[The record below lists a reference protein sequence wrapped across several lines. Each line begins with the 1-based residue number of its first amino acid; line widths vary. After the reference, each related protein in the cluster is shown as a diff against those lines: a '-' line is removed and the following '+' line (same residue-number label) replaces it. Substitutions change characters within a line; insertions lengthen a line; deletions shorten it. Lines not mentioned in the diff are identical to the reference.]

1 MFLSQ
6 EVTMSY
12 VKQQDPKVQEMI
24 ELELGRQRNK
34 LEMIA
39 SENFVSQ
46 AVMEAQGSVLTNKYA
61 EGYPHKRYYGGC
73 EYVDMVEEL
82 AIERAK
88 QLFGAE
94 HVNVQPHSGSQAN
107 FGVYFALLEPGDTIM
122 GMNLSHGGHLT
133 HGSPVNVSG
142 KYFNII
148 PYGVDAE
155 TGRIDYDE
163 MRKIAQEHKPKMIIG
178 GGSAYSRQIDFKTMA
193 DIAHEVGAIFMVD
206 MAHFAGLVAAGL
218 HPNPVEYADIV
229 TTTTHKTLRGPRG
242 GMIMYKEEYAK
253 AIDKSIFPGIQ
264 GGPLM
269 HVIAAKA
276 VAFGEA
282 LQPEFKE
289 YAKQVIVNA
298 QTLANALQQ
307 EGFTI
312 VSGGTD
318 THVLLVDLRTV
329 GLTGKVAEHILD
341 EVGITCNKNTIPFDP
356 ESPFVTSG
364 IRLGTPALTTR
375 GLNAEDMKEIASII
389 ALVLKRPEDTEAQE
403 EAKQRVAKL
412 CKQYPMYA

>member
-1 MFLSQ
+1 
-6 EVTMSY
+6 MSY

-61 EGYPHKRYYGGC
+61 EGYPYKRYYGGC

-155 TGRIDYDE
+155 TGRIDYEE

-242 GMIMYKEEYAK
+242 GMIMCKEEYAK

-289 YAKQVIVNA
+289 YAKQIIVNA
-298 QTLANALQQ
+298 QTLADALQQ

-329 GLTGKVAEHILD
+329 GLTGKVAEHVLD

-375 GLNAEDMKEIASII
+375 GLHAEDMKEIANII
-389 ALVLKRPEDTEAQE
+389 SLVLKQPEDTAVLT
-403 EAKQRVAKL
+403 EAKQRVAAL
-412 CKQYPMYA
+412 CEKYPMYA